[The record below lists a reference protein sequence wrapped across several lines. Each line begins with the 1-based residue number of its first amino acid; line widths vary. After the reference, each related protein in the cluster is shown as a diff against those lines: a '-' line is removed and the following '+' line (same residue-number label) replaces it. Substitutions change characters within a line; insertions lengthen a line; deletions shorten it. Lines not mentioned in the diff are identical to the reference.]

1 MEALEIDARNNCER
15 VGDVP
20 AAVDPAGDAP
30 RSFSLGD
37 VGREFGAGF
46 LDEGV
51 CRWWILKKI
60 HGDGQI
66 TCPECHVPLT
76 DVALRRFWEGNR
88 ICCRACGKYFTALTK
103 TFLGGCHMNFREIIL
118 LADFLHRDYPA
129 REIARILRISPEN
142 VRLWE
147 KKFQGLERMKAMAE
161 NGTEQV
167 RACRVCGCTDD
178 RACEGGC
185 WWVEDPAGGDLC
197 SRCEKRLRQ
206 KLMAADDLTE
216 GSCA

>member
-1 MEALEIDARNNCER
+1 MEVLEINAIKKLTQGVDL
-15 VGDVP
+15 P
-20 AAVDPAGDAP
+20 ASGT
-30 RSFSLGD
+30 RSFTPGD

-88 ICCRACGKYFTALTK
+88 IRCRACGKYFTALTK
-103 TFLGGCHMNFREIIL
+103 TFLSGCHMNFREIVL
-118 LADFLHRDYPA
+118 LADFLHHNYPA
-129 REIARILRISPEN
+129 REIARILRISPET

-147 KKFQGLERMKAMAE
+147 IKFGALERVGGM
-161 NGTEQV
+161 
-167 RACRVCGCTDD
+167 
-178 RACEGGC
+178 EGI
-185 WWVEDPAGGDLC
+185 
-197 SRCEKRLRQ
+197 
-206 KLMAADDLTE
+206 
-216 GSCA
+216 